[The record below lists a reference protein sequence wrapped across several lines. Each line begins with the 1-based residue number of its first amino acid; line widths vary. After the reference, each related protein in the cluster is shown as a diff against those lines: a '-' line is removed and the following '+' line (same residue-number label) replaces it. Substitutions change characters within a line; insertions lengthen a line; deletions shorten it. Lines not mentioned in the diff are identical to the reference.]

1 MTWNEHINHISTKIA
16 ISFGIL
22 YRLRNVYPESVL
34 ITIYNTL
41 ILPHFHY
48 CLLLWGSVVKE
59 NHSLHL
65 LQKKALRII
74 TNSDYL
80 AHTEPLCKRLKILK
94 ISDMF
99 SVALWKFYYKLMN
112 NKLPE
117 YFSFMKP
124 VLPVATER
132 YEIRNPSFH
141 APAIKHKFAEC
152 SLQYCLINQLNSENC
167 FTLLTNKVSTS
178 SFYSFKV
185 FIKSRILNSYQHQ

>member
-1 MTWNEHINHISTKIA
+1 MKIA
-16 ISFGIL
+16 RSIGIL

-34 ITIYNTL
+34 VTIYNTL
-41 ILPHFHY
+41 VLPHFHY

-74 TNSDYL
+74 TNSHYL
-80 AHTEPLCKRLKILK
+80 AHTEPICQKLRILK

-124 VLPVATER
+124 VLPTATER

-141 APAIKHKFAEC
+141 TPTIKHKFAEC

-167 FTLLTNKVSTS
+167 FALLTDKVSMN
-178 SFYSFKV
+178 SFYSFKGFV
-185 FIKSRILNSYQHQ
+185 KSRILNSYQL